1 MKLNSL
7 FLKNYRNIEE
17 CSLELSPKL
26 NIFIGDNGQGKT
38 NFLESVYL
46 LLHGESFRYGT
57 NGTLIQFNQPQA
69 VLNTFIHNNDLDYKV
84 QMLISESKKEI
95 LMNGKRTTKIEKYLP
110 EAILFSPES
119 LSIIK
124 ESSDER
130 RQLIDDVIRSIYKN
144 GANIISDFKKVL
156 RTRNKI
162 LKDYRDEKLSKD
174 MTLQTLESVNP
185 SYFKLATELTCLRIN
200 SLHEIKNDV
209 QDYLK
214 KIDQKN
220 LAQFDFEYII
230 SDQKISD
237 KNMENSLEF
246 VHNLIQKRAQDLA
259 FAELSSGVT
268 LVGPQKHD
276 VIFLYNGNDSR
287 FYCSQGQQ
295 RSIILAFK
303 MAQIVYHKKVHGL
316 YPILLLDD
324 VLSELDQTKQAALIL
339 ALNEIQTQTFLTTTD
354 VDVLKKLNMDQSQ
367 IYKVRDG
374 KLSQ

>member
-1 MKLNSL
+1 MKLSSL

-17 CSLELSPKL
+17 CSLDLSNRL

-38 NFLESVYL
+38 NFLESVHL
-46 LLHGESFRYGT
+46 LLHGDSFRYGT
-57 NGTLIQFNQPQA
+57 NSTLIRFGQTQS
-69 VLNTFIHNNDLDYKV
+69 VLNTFIHNNDLDYKI

-95 LMNGKRTTKIEKYLP
+95 LLNGKRTTQLEKYLP
-110 EAILFSPES
+110 AAVLFSPES

-130 RQLIDDVIRSIYKN
+130 RQLIDDVICSIYKN
-144 GANIISDFKKVL
+144 GANIISDFKKAL

-162 LKDYRDEKLSKD
+162 LKDYRDEKVSRE
-174 MTLQTLESVNP
+174 MTLQTLESINP

-200 SLHEIKNDV
+200 SLNEIKNDV
-209 QDYLK
+209 EIYLK

-220 LAQFDFEYII
+220 AAEFNFEYII
-230 SDQKISD
+230 SDQKIT
-237 KNMENSLEF
+237 ENSPEF
-246 VHNLIQKRAQDLA
+246 IHNILSKRSQELA
-259 FAELSSGVT
+259 PAELSSGIT

-276 VIFLYNGNDSR
+276 VIFLYNRNDSR

-303 MAQIVYHKKVHGL
+303 MAQIVYHQKVHGL

-324 VLSELDQTKQAALIL
+324 VLSELDQVKQAALIL
-339 ALNEIQTQTFLTTTD
+339 TLNEIQTQTFLTTTD
-354 VDVLKKLNMDQSQ
+354 VEVLKKLNMEQSQ
-367 IYKVRDG
+367 IFKVCEG
-374 KLSQ
+374 KIYE

>member
-1 MKLNSL
+1 MRLASL

-17 CSLELSPKL
+17 CSIELSPRL

-38 NFLESVYL
+38 NFLESVHL
-46 LLHGESFRYGT
+46 LLQGESFRYGT
-57 NGTLIQFNQPQA
+57 NNTLIQFRHSNA
-69 VLNTFIHNNDLDYKV
+69 VLNTFIHNNDLDFKV
-84 QMLISESKKEI
+84 QMQISESKKEI
-95 LMNGKRTTKIEKYLP
+95 LLNGKRTTHLEKYLP
-110 EAILFSPES
+110 PAVLFSPES

-144 GANIISDFKKVL
+144 GANVISDFKKVL

-162 LKDYRDEKLSKD
+162 LKDYRDEKVSRD

-185 SYFKLATELTCLRIN
+185 SYFKLATELTCLRIK
-200 SLHEIKNDV
+200 SLTEIKNDV
-209 QDYLK
+209 EIYLK

-220 LAQFDFEYII
+220 SVNFDFEYII
-230 SDQKISD
+230 SDQKIA
-237 KNMENSLEF
+237 ENSLEN
-246 VHNLIQKRAQDLA
+246 VHKILQKRAIELA
-259 FAELSSGVT
+259 AAELSSGLT

-276 VIFLYNGNDSR
+276 VIFLYNRNDSR
-287 FYCSQGQQ
+287 FFCSQGQQ

-303 MAQIVYHKKVHGL
+303 MAQIVYHQKVHGF

-324 VLSELDQTKQAALIL
+324 VLSELDQGKQAALIL

-367 IYKVRDG
+367 IFKVRDG
-374 KLSQ
+374 KIEN

>member
-84 QMLISESKKEI
+84 QMLISEFKKEI